1 MHLIYSKVHPQRIHL
16 AIKRSKRCRNCRH
29 ILIKPEQKAQAT
41 RFKIKLVAMNYIPTI
56 SLLKLPRKNWPL
68 QVNVPTQLVIKF
80 TNPLYEEMSITL
92 ATPQIRK
99 KSATEEDEDHSK
111 IHGKVTILSP
121 HFTVGAYNET
131 FEYDDEMYPA
141 GSSRRQNGNFVAG
154 ASVDGVY
161 EKRNNYTSIIVEVIP
176 EQAGEFKVHIK

>member
-1 MHLIYSKVHPQRIHL
+1 
-16 AIKRSKRCRNCRH
+16 
-29 ILIKPEQKAQAT
+29 
-41 RFKIKLVAMNYIPTI
+41 MNYIPTI
-56 SLLKLPRKNWPL
+56 TLLKLPRKNWPL

-99 KSATEEDEDHSK
+99 KTEEKDENSRFC
-111 IHGKVTILSP
+111 GKVTILSP

-131 FEYDDEMYPA
+131 IEYDDEMYPA
-141 GSSRRQNGNFVAG
+141 GSNRRNGNFGAG
-154 ASVDGVY
+154 NNSVDGVY

-176 EQAGEFKVHIK
+176 EQAGEFKVYMHIKELSNRYYTYICILVSFTCDI